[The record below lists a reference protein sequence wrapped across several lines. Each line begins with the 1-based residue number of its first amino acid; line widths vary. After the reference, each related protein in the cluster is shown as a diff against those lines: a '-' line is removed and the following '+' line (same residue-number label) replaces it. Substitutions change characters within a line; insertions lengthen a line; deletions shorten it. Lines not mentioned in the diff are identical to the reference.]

1 MKKFY
6 IIYIIKK
13 IINLN
18 FKYKKKFIFNLFF
31 KFDMISYIL
40 LLDYKDKSSPGLL
53 SITILS

>member
-1 MKKFY
+1 MNSCYFF
-6 IIYIIKK
+6 
-13 IINLN
+13 L